1 MQGAPLHQLADTGGH
16 MQEGMDQFSQTKST
30 GSIW

>member
-16 MQEGMDQFSQTKST
+16 MPEMAQLFQNKST